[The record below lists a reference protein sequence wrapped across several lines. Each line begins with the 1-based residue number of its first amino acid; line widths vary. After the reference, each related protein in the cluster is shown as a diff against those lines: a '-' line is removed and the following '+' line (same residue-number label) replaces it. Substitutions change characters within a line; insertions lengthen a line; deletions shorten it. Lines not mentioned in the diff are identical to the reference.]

1 MRVKEVR
8 KKLHLSQR
16 KLAEIITEN
25 GHDCSYRT
33 IQNIEGKRANP
44 SFGFMAAFLRAF
56 PEYSIDEIFFTDE
69 DLK

>member
-1 MRVKEVR
+1 MKIKEIR

-33 IQNIEGKRANP
+33 IQNIEGGKNNP

-69 DLK
+69 DLE

>member
-8 KKLHLSQR
+8 QKNNLTQKQF
-16 KLAEIITEN
+16 ADIITEN
-25 GHDCSYRT
+25 GHKCSYRT
-33 IQNIEGKRANP
+33 VQDIEGKRANP